1 MALSANEKL
10 DDEAI
15 DHAITLTRYSNHV
28 VAQMV
33 ALLNKSDARLTAAL
47 AEALMQMERESFTVA
62 RLEALLE
69 SVREINAEAYR
80 ALYGAIQGEL
90 EGLAAVEAGYQMQ
103 LFSDAVPSAVRL
115 QFGLGT
121 ISQSQVYAA
130 AMARPFQGRLL
141 RDWFGN
147 LEQSRMQAITN
158 AVRNGFVEGQTT
170 AEIVQAI
177 RGTRANKHADGVL
190 QKPRREVEAVVRTA
204 ISHTAQIAQ
213 NDMIAANADLV
224 KAVKW
229 SSTLDDRTTHICA
242 IRDGKLYTADDKRRP
257 IDHKIPWGEG
267 PGRIHFCCR
276 SAQVP
281 VLKSWRDLGLDMDD
295 MPAGTRASMDGQVP
309 ADQTYGQWLAKQS
322 LQRQEDVLGV
332 ERAQLFRSGKL
343 SFDKFYNERGKFLTL
358 AQLRLKYGL
367 P

>member
-1 MALSANEKL
+1 MALTANETL

-28 VAQMV
+28 VRQMV
-33 ALLNKSDARLTAAL
+33 ALLNQSDGRLMAAL
-47 AEALMQMERESFTVA
+47 SEALMQMDRESFTVA
-62 RLEALLE
+62 RLEALLA
-69 SVREINAEAYR
+69 SVRAINAEAYQS
-80 ALYGAIQGEL
+80 LYGAIQGEL

-103 LFSDAVPSAVRL
+103 LFSDAIPSGVRL

-121 ISQSQVYAA
+121 ISPSQVYAA

-177 RGTRANKHADGVL
+177 RGTRANKYADGVL

-204 ISHTAQIAQ
+204 VSHTAQIAQ

-257 IDHKIPWGEG
+257 IDHKVPWGEG

-295 MPAGTRASMDGQVP
+295 MPAGTLASMDGQVP

-332 ERAQLFRSGKL
+332 ERARLLRDGKL